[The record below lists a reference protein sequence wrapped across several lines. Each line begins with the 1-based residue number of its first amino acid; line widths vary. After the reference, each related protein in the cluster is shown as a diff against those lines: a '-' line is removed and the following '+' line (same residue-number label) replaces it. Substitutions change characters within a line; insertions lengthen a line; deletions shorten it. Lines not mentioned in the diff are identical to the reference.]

1 MPGRRIMACSITT
14 VQYLQ
19 LTCAIELNRLQ
30 TGIGH
35 EYRLTA
41 CVIANPELMLSLGHF
56 ADAYGED
63 THLGPN
69 CTFDNQTVSQVAM
82 STLVERTGESNS
94 RLN

>member
-1 MPGRRIMACSITT
+1 MPGRRIMPRSITT
-14 VQYLQ
+14 VQCLQ

-30 TGIGH
+30 TGIRH

-41 CVIANPELMLSLGHF
+41 CVIANTELVLSLGRF
-56 ADAYGED
+56 ADTYGED

-69 CTFDNQTVSQVAM
+69 CTFDNQAVSQVAM

>member
-1 MPGRRIMACSITT
+1 MPGRRIMPCSITT

-56 ADAYGED
+56 PDAYGED
-63 THLGPN
+63 TRLGPN
-69 CTFDNQTVSQVAM
+69 STFDNQTVSQVAM

>member
-14 VQYLQ
+14 MQYLQ

-30 TGIGH
+30 TGISH

-56 ADAYGED
+56 TDAYGED
-63 THLGPN
+63 TRLGPN
-69 CTFDNQTVSQVAM
+69 CTFDSQTVSQVAM